1 MKRRTTYYEK
11 ENIFVSIC
19 YFVNRAI
26 LASSP
31 WITESFAKTRAMTD
45 FEKKWESTSDGC
57 GFNCSGCGFLS
68 SKKVMFGRNVEL
80 AFACGLSPTTNGEME
95 KTNGKFFV
103 SFLGTVH

>member
-1 MKRRTTYYEK
+1 MKK
-11 ENIFVSIC
+11 KISLSLSVILLI
-19 YFVNRAI
+19 AI

>member
-1 MKRRTTYYEK
+1 MKK
-11 ENIFVSIC
+11 KISLSLSV
-19 YFVNRAI
+19 I
-26 LASSP
+26 LLVAMLAFSP

-45 FEKKWESTSDGC
+45 FEKKWKSTSDGC

>member
-1 MKRRTTYYEK
+1 MKK
-11 ENIFVSIC
+11 KISLSLSV
-19 YFVNRAI
+19 I
-26 LASSP
+26 LLVAMLAFSP

>member
-1 MKRRTTYYEK
+1 MKK
-11 ENIFVSIC
+11 KISLSLSV
-19 YFVNRAI
+19 I
-26 LASSP
+26 LLVAMLAFSP

-68 SKKVMFGRNVEL
+68 SKKVIFGRNVEL